1 MDGRLL
7 RCARSVLAAEGSD
20 WTLEAGVWRPKG
32 RFARRRRLLAC
43 RTDYEYSTSTEQ
55 EGATGDSALLS
66 STACPPPWTA
76 QASPQRSYEPP
87 LALRLPA
94 LPAL

>member
-20 WTLEAGVWRPKG
+20 WTLEAGVWSAEGKVCATPSIAG
-32 RFARRRRLLAC
+32 VPNRL
-43 RTDYEYSTSTEQ
+43 RVTEQ